1 MLTVFV
7 NRSQKQRKTHIEKER
22 LFNFIS
28 FTINICILKK
38 KSRTTKY
45 AYDNGNSLMFL
56 RALMEIAYL
65 YIFCLE

>member
-1 MLTVFV
+1 M
-7 NRSQKQRKTHIEKER
+7 HP
-22 LFNFIS
+22 
-28 FTINICILKK
+28 KK

-45 AYDNGNSLMFL
+45 AYDKENSLMFL